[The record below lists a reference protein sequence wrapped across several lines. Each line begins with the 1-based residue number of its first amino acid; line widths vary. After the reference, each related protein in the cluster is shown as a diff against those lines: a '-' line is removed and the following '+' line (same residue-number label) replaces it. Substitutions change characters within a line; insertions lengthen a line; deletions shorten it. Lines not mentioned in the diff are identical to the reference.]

1 MRAIVNAAPCCV
13 VFHSAAGQD
22 RTGLLALVLLA
33 LAGAAPYFGEVFARP
48 FPEPLPRWD
57 DEAANDAAFWAAG
70 HETRDEI
77 TGLYRRAWQH
87 TDATINAL
95 PIDAPGYVPWWD
107 DHVKLFNIMVH
118 VLSDTTRH
126 AGHADILREQ
136 LDGAVGM
143 LPQSAPLHGRD
154 SAFWE
159 NRRATIERAARAADP
174 QPR

>member
-1 MRAIVNAAPCCV
+1 M
-13 VFHSAAGQD
+13 
-22 RTGLLALVLLA
+22 
-33 LAGAAPYFGEVFARP
+33 
-48 FPEPLPRWD
+48 
-57 DEAANDAAFWAAG
+57 
-70 HETRDEI
+70 
-77 TGLYRRAWQH
+77 WQH
-87 TDATINAL
+87 SDATIDAL

-159 NRRATIERAARAADP
+159 ARRATIERAARPADP
-174 QPR
+174 AGVVVASALNRTAHGAA